1 MIFEV
6 ERHHQDADIASFLAT
21 ELEKYSESEV
31 IQSGLGLVE
40 ACPDDGDTEVP
51 FQDDATAAAATEP
64 AVIQERRPTRFSEF
78 SRGSEYW
85 SEQGTGL
92 QRLREEDI
100 ELNMKVHRP
109 ASHLNATTP
118 ASTVTEVNS
127 ETTGVLGETFVGKAA
142 RLQPQ
147 SPYGHL
153 DNWGIGGLIAK
164 SNDDVR
170 QEVFIMQMIGF
181 YKKIF
186 QGANIPVW
194 ILTYRILS
202 TSKTTGL
209 IELIP
214 DSTSID
220 GLKKKSDFPV
230 SLRAWYERSFGYQ
243 TDETRWKN
251 AMEAYVA
258 SMAGYSI
265 ISYLLAIKDRHN
277 GNIMI
282 DKDGHIIHID
292 FGFVFGLGKSH
303 AVVLV
308 VTSPY

>member
-6 ERHHQDADIASFLAT
+6 EQHHQDADIASFLAS

-40 ACPDDGDTEVP
+40 ACPENDTTDVP
-51 FQDDATAAAATEP
+51 DQDDATAAAGTDAG
-64 AVIQERRPTRFSEF
+64 VIQERRPTRFSEF
-78 SRGSEYW
+78 SRSSQYW
-85 SEQGTGL
+85 SEQGAGL

-100 ELNMKVHRP
+100 ELNMKVHRSAP
-109 ASHLNATTP
+109 AP
-118 ASTVTEVNS
+118 AADTASGTEPTK
-127 ETTGVLGETFVGKAA
+127 ETNGVLGETFAGKAV
-142 RLQPQ
+142 RLQPI

-153 DNWGIGGLIAK
+153 DKWGIGGLIAK

-186 QGANIPVW
+186 QEANIPVW
-194 ILTYRILS
+194 ILTYRIMS

-220 GLKKKSDFPV
+220 GLKKKPDFPG

-243 TDETRWKN
+243 TDETKWKN
-251 AMEAYVA
+251 AMEAYVS

-265 ISYLLAIKDRHN
+265 ICYLLAIKDRHN

-292 FGFVFGLGKSH
+292 FGFVFGLG
-303 AVVLV
+303 
-308 VTSPY
+308 